1 MRCIIIEDEK
11 VAAERLQSLLSSY
24 DPSIEIV
31 TLIQSI
37 KKAVEWFR
45 NKPPVDLVFMDIHL
59 SDGLCFEIFDQTE
72 VNLPVI
78 FTTAYDEY
86 ALKAF
91 KVNSIDYLLKP
102 IDANELHNA
111 IDKFKSSLYHNTF
124 TYPKNVFEDVIQSLQ
139 GKYKSKFVI
148 KVGEHLKIIPIEE
161 INCFY
166 SLEKATFLQTLSNRE
181 YAVNYSLDQLEE
193 LLDPQ
198 KFFRINRQY
207 IIAFSSIVDI
217 VAYSNSRLK
226 LKIRNMEDQDSI
238 VSRERVQKFKEW
250 IEG

>member
-1 MRCIIIEDEK
+1 MIIYF
-11 VAAERLQSLLSSY
+11 RLRADT
-24 DPSIEIV
+24 DPDV
-31 TLIQSI
+31 
-37 KKAVEWFR
+37 V
-45 NKPPVDLVFMDIHL
+45 VD
-59 SDGLCFEIFDQTE
+59 E
-72 VNLPVI
+72 VNQAIVDEMNDMEVVNAEI
-78 FTTAYDEY
+78 QFTTKEER
-86 ALKAF
+86 
-91 KVNSIDYLLKP
+91 KP